1 MEYQKIINL
10 LWNNTITH
18 IFKLKTNNWVKI
30 NHDKSGPYSTS
41 SQIKL
46 KKCQI
51 RVYVVTMMYAYL
63 LKEP

>member
-18 IFKLKTNNWVKI
+18 IFKLKTNNWLII

-46 KKCQI
+46 KNAKFECMWLQ
-51 RVYVVTMMYAYL
+51 
-63 LKEP
+63 

>member
-30 NHDKSGPYSTS
+30 NHEKSGPYSTS

-46 KKCQI
+46 KNAKFEFMWLQWCMD
-51 RVYVVTMMYAYL
+51 TC
-63 LKEP
+63 